1 MALWHRFKP
10 LKLFIDDV
18 QTDFIN
24 DSALI
29 AYYPSNNG
37 MLFEIKYF
45 DGTKSSFL
53 GFTIKKKS
61 KINLTLA
68 CNQFEVILHLQGDE
82 QTKQIK
88 NLGGGAILGA
98 IVAGPIGA
106 AAGAYIGSKLKECP
120 CIIRIPE
127 YNISIQAM
135 APIGYIKEHQKN
147 KFFNEVNS

>member
-53 GFTIKKKS
+53 GFTIKK
-61 KINLTLA
+61 
-68 CNQFEVILHLQGDE
+68 NQ
-82 QTKQIK
+82 
-88 NLGGGAILGA
+88 
-98 IVAGPIGA
+98 
-106 AAGAYIGSKLKECP
+106 
-120 CIIRIPE
+120 R
-127 YNISIQAM
+127 
-135 APIGYIKEHQKN
+135 
-147 KFFNEVNS
+147 